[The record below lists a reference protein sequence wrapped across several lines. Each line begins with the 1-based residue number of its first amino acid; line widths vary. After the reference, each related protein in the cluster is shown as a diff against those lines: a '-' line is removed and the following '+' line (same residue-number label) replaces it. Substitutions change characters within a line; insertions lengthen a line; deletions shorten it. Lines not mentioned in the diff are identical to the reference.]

1 MGVCY
6 STKNNTYI
14 KKSDDMELK
23 YDDYLEELRDQ
34 KEKDREMIDFEVV
47 GKLIQFYKVKDKEI
61 HSERRYCKYFFINP
75 VTGKIKSKVKSKLG
89 DVDIDGYLERKGK
102 FKITVKYMCAG
113 NLEEKIFEGQL
124 VSTDISLEGKGG
136 VNKVNM
142 NGEITPVE
150 DYTFI
155 LDFSTDLWK
164 GNYTLKNN
172 IVDIKAFMKIRLGT
186 ESKTLS
192 GMSLDDRGVS
202 LWQGFIQADN
212 KVTLYQSYIGNDVR
226 PKSIT
231 FGGSYNPSMNII
243 SGSILNRDGE
253 NDNTTQYTIT
263 YEKNPKKNSV
273 KK

>member
-1 MGVCY
+1 MGVCH
-6 STKNNTYI
+6 STKHNNYI
-14 KKSDDMELK
+14 KKSDDMELR

-34 KEKDREMIDFEVV
+34 KEKDKEITDFEVV

-61 HSERRYCKYFFINP
+61 PTERRYCKYFFINP
-75 VTGKIKSKVKSKLG
+75 VTGKIRSKVKSKLG
-89 DVDIDGYLERKGK
+89 DVDIDGYIERKGK

-124 VSTDISLEGKGG
+124 ISSDIALEGKGG
-136 VNKVNM
+136 VNKVNI
-142 NGEITPVE
+142 NGEVTVVE

-172 IVDIKAFMKIRLGT
+172 IIDIKSFMKIRSGR
-186 ESKTLS
+186 ENKILS
-192 GMSLDDRGVS
+192 GMSLDERGVS
-202 LWQGFIQADN
+202 LWQGSIQADN
-212 KVTLYQSYIGNDVR
+212 KVSLLQSYIGNDVR

-231 FGGSYNPSMNII
+231 FGGSYNPGMNII
-243 SGSILNRDGE
+243 SGTILNRDGE
-253 NDNTTQYTIT
+253 NDNNTQYTIT
-263 YEKNPKKNSV
+263 LEKNPKKNSL